1 MATGDHK
8 MDTSRITLD
17 IPGEVVAAVKLP
29 PDEIEQ
35 EFLKELAL
43 ALYKRGTLSFG
54 KARML
59 AQLTNW
65 EFDEL
70 LGERQISRHYTEADL
85 EEDIVYA
92 LGDK

>member
-1 MATGDHK
+1 
-8 MDTSRITLD
+8 MDTSKISLD

-29 PDEIEQ
+29 PHEIEQ

-54 KARML
+54 KARIL
-59 AQLTNW
+59 AQLTYW

-70 LGERQISRHYTEADL
+70 LGERQISRHYTKADL
-85 EEDIVYA
+85 EEDILYA